1 MKTPNLKK
9 AGILSVVMVVI
20 VIGCWEYH
28 LRHRGYSIAYDDGKE
43 LWADKR
49 AMVYEPIN
57 NATVFIGASRNK
69 FDLDIA
75 TWQSLT
81 GEHAIQLAIEGNS
94 PLPVFDDLAND
105 KNFKGKVVFDVT
117 EGTFFYTPPDDAE
130 PKEDIAWYKKQTPA
144 QHFSFMINHAMESKF
159 VFLDKYFFSLNA
171 LLDKLPVLKRK
182 GIVDMPYSF
191 PPEFDRVN
199 FDRQS
204 IMMDKFLTDTILQNH
219 VKGIWVFFGSND
231 KSKPIIGTSLD
242 SMLLTIKNDCDKIK
256 SRGGNVLFV
265 RTPSS
270 GSVLAKG
277 NIEFPREKYWAR
289 ILALTNCPG
298 IHFEDYPAI
307 AHFVC
312 PENSHLSQPQAI
324 VWTKNLFKIM
334 QEEKGWSFPNKQNAV
349 ASFQ

>member
-1 MKTPNLKK
+1 MKVPNLKK
-9 AGILSVVMVVI
+9 AGILALIIVVI
-20 VIGCWEYH
+20 VIGYREFY
-28 LRHRGYSIAYDDGKE
+28 LRNKGYNIDYDDGKE
-43 LWADKR
+43 LWSDKR

-57 NATVFIGASRNK
+57 KATVFIGASRNK

-144 QHFSFMINHAMESKF
+144 QRFSFMINHAMESEF

-182 GIVDMPYSF
+182 GIVDMPYGF

-199 FDRQS
+199 FNRQS
-204 IMMDKFLTDTILQNH
+204 IMMDKFLTDTTLQNH
-219 VKGIWVFFGSND
+219 VKAIWVFFGSND
-231 KSKPIIGTSLD
+231 KSKPITGTSLD
-242 SMLLTIKNDCDKIK
+242 SMLMTIKNDCDKIK

-277 NIEFPREKYWAR
+277 NIEFPREKYWER
-289 ILALTNCPG
+289 ILAITNCPG
-298 IHFEDYPAI
+298 IHFEDYPPI

-324 VWTKNLFKIM
+324 VWTKNLIKIM
-334 QEEKGWSFPNKQNAV
+334 QEEKGW
-349 ASFQ
+349 